1 MTWEAPEWAVP
12 LINKADSLRDALQGS
27 AAQSLTRVTD
37 ITESIAVR
45 VSASSESHS
54 AIGGDWMG
62 FRKADTLDGRR
73 RKLPTDRSVWTIVSS
88 IETRERLRRQSLAKI
103 AIDVERRRLQAEEL
117 VVKEVEVRERERSK
131 QTALQL
137 EAEER

>member
-1 MTWEAPEWAVP
+1 
-12 LINKADSLRDALQGS
+12 
-27 AAQSLTRVTD
+27 
-37 ITESIAVR
+37 
-45 VSASSESHS
+45 
-54 AIGGDWMG
+54 MG